1 MNGHEDGGRNSKLQI
16 IMITL
21 ASCEQLSAGVSSPS
35 GLKRRSFHMGSVTR
49 GLCLAVFG
57 VALLCSTDALAMDQH
72 DTQSPLLLA
81 QAGGGSGGGSGGG
94 TGGGMGGGTGGGM
107 GSGGSGMG
115 SGQSSSGGSGS
126 AGSGMSG
133 SSSGSSSMGSGGSE
147 TGMQKGSTGANS
159 PGTSDPGTSS
169 SGLEA
174 GKTKPKSSGKQGSMS
189 GQSTR

>member
-1 MNGHEDGGRNSKLQI
+1 MGMRMREGQRAGNHHGGRF
-16 IMITL
+16 ITIR
-21 ASCEQLSAGVSSPS
+21 V
-35 GLKRRSFHMGSVTR
+35 KRRFFHMGSVTR

-57 VALLCSTDALAMDQH
+57 VALLSSTDALAMDQH

-94 TGGGMGGGTGGGM
+94 TGGGTAGGM

-133 SSSGSSSMGSGGSE
+133 SSSGSSSSGSSSMGSGGSE
-147 TGMQKGSTGANS
+147 TGMQRGRTGANS

-174 GKTKPKSSGKQGSMS
+174 GKTRPKSSGKQGSMS
-189 GQSTR
+189 GQPTR

>member
-1 MNGHEDGGRNSKLQI
+1 MGMRMREGQRAGNHHGGRL
-16 IMITL
+16 ITIR
-21 ASCEQLSAGVSSPS
+21 V
-35 GLKRRSFHMGSVTR
+35 KRRSFHMGSVTR

-94 TGGGMGGGTGGGM
+94 TGGGTAGGM

-159 PGTSDPGTSS
+159 PGTSEPGTSS

-174 GKTKPKSSGKQGSMS
+174 GKAKPKSSGKQGSMS

>member
-1 MNGHEDGGRNSKLQI
+1 MDMRMREGQRGGNHHGGRL
-16 IMITL
+16 ITIR
-21 ASCEQLSAGVSSPS
+21 V
-35 GLKRRSFHMGSVTR
+35 KRRSLHMGSVTR